1 MVMVSQLSE
10 AQCSTWL
17 SLGNLDIQMEMPHR
31 QADIQAWCSE
41 SSRASG
47 ISTQMRQKLC
57 LDVTR
62 RS

>member
-41 SSRASG
+41 SSPASG
-47 ISTQMRQKLC
+47 ISTQMRQKL
-57 LDVTR
+57 
-62 RS
+62 